1 MSCRVPTVRS
11 MCSISIDVSPRICC
25 RHDDV
30 DPRRQPRG
38 EPPALLRVLPSV
50 RSMMPGLAAGGR
62 RGSGASRARHT
73 WLVVVCPNQ
82 FPLVKSV

>member
-30 DPRRQPRG
+30 DPQRQPRG
-38 EPPALLRVLPSV
+38 EPALPSVLPSV
-50 RSMMPGLAAGGR
+50 RSMVPGLCGGWSGVWRVTTPR
-62 RGSGASRARHT
+62 RDSTQDLTNS
-73 WLVVVCPNQ
+73 
-82 FPLVKSV
+82 

>member
-30 DPRRQPRG
+30 DPQRQPRG
-38 EPPALLRVLPSV
+38 EPALPSVLPSV
-50 RSMMPGLAAGGR
+50 RSMVPGLVEGGR
-62 RGSGASRARHT
+62 VCGASHT
-73 WLVVVCPNQ
+73 WRDFFNFRILPI
-82 FPLVKSV
+82 S